1 MNWYA
6 RFKKD
11 IEYDDG
17 KVLFKKNDNT
27 KKTRYY
33 VTYEDEEF
41 YYIVEKPNDIHSNGV
56 SRLSKISEGTLF
68 DLIEE

>member
-1 MNWYA
+1 MNWFA
-6 RFKKD
+6 RFKED
-11 IEYDDG
+11 IKYEDE

-33 VTYEDEEF
+33 VTYEDEVF

-56 SRLSKISEGTLF
+56 SRLPKVSEGNLF
-68 DLIEE
+68 DLKEE